1 MTMSTIGPARIVG
14 RYAVYGEIAAGGM
27 ATVHYGRL
35 LGQVGF
41 SRTVAVKRLH
51 PQFAKDPDFVAM
63 LLDEARLAGR
73 ISHPNVASVLD
84 VVAEDGELCLVMDYL
99 QGESLAR
106 LNAAARARGVVIPPR
121 IACAILCGVL
131 RGLHAAHEACSEQ
144 GEPLGIVH
152 RDCSPQNVL
161 VDLDG
166 AVHVIDFG
174 VAKALGRRSHTR
186 EGQLKGKLAYM
197 APEQLGGQVSR
208 QTDVFAAATV
218 LWETLTGESLFMGD
232 NDSVTMRNVLNK
244 APAPPSQYF
253 PSDHGLSREKVR
265 ELDAIVACGFEHSLE
280 RRFRTAR
287 DMANALEGVGVAA
300 PSEISDWVE
309 SLAGEIL
316 RKRQALVAAIETRSA
331 LDAIDRP
338 SKDRLDDDA
347 GSQADSPAAPAV
359 ALSVGVTP
367 PSATLLPPSRHRWA
381 LGLSAAVILALA
393 GVSGALLVHKDEP
406 IDLSTATAEEPAA
419 FAPEVTAGLAPEP
432 AVAEARPVTRVT
444 ATEGRARAPVRKAA
458 SRPCE
463 LGYYF
468 DSAGRKHY
476 KACLKQ

>member
-232 NDSVTMRNVLNK
+232 ND
-244 APAPPSQYF
+244 
-253 PSDHGLSREKVR
+253 
-265 ELDAIVACGFEHSLE
+265 
-280 RRFRTAR
+280 
-287 DMANALEGVGVAA
+287 
-300 PSEISDWVE
+300 
-309 SLAGEIL
+309 
-316 RKRQALVAAIETRSA
+316 
-331 LDAIDRP
+331 
-338 SKDRLDDDA
+338 
-347 GSQADSPAAPAV
+347 
-359 ALSVGVTP
+359 
-367 PSATLLPPSRHRWA
+367 
-381 LGLSAAVILALA
+381 
-393 GVSGALLVHKDEP
+393 
-406 IDLSTATAEEPAA
+406 
-419 FAPEVTAGLAPEP
+419 
-432 AVAEARPVTRVT
+432 
-444 ATEGRARAPVRKAA
+444 
-458 SRPCE
+458 
-463 LGYYF
+463 
-468 DSAGRKHY
+468 
-476 KACLKQ
+476 